1 VSTEKEEEHHNPLFN
16 NTTQSFAPAPGWTT
30 PTIAPEEKKPAQPPP
45 VAEIPPVVTVQS
57 IDLPPAG
64 QARRTN
70 RKMRFTDLY
79 ETRSL
84 SIDKRLLPYFDNLM
98 ENGPNKTVVANQW
111 VLKVLLEAGYKIDPQ
126 ILTKTVIKPD

>member
-1 VSTEKEEEHHNPLFN
+1 VSAKKTEEEEHHNPLFD
-16 NTTQSFAPAPGWTT
+16 NTTTFAPAPGWAA
-30 PTIAPEEKKPAQPPP
+30 PAIVPEEKKPVAPP
-45 VAEIPPVVTVQS
+45 VVETPPTVTVQS
-57 IDLPPAG
+57 VDLPPAG

-98 ENGPNKTVVANQW
+98 EDGPNKTVVANQW
-111 VLKVLLEAGYKIDPQ
+111 VLKILLDAGYKIDPQ